1 MAPNLNDGYGLTEGS
16 SELASSEAGSEDVD
30 PIALDL
36 SRESLEVI
44 AGQYPVYISRA
55 MRTLL
60 WQPKADQGDT
70 GLQKAAALAVGLGP
84 DLAARVMEHLTE
96 AEIKQIAGE
105 ISKTSSIT
113 SLQRDTAFEETKN
126 LLLAEEDL
134 YAGGIDLSQR
144 IVEKAYSSDRAR
156 EIVNTLLPF
165 KGLSFLE
172 NMDFQQV
179 TLCLA
184 PEHPQTIALILS
196 QVQPEWGAKVLIGLP
211 ENTGS
216 DVACRLAL
224 LERTS
229 TRALRTIES
238 RLKQELKY
246 TGSNRSIA
254 VGGITVAAEIV
265 ELMAPDKERDLL
277 QQLDSVDS
285 GLAESIRHEIFSFDD
300 ISKLGRGTLRTLV
313 QSIDGQKLAMALK
326 GSSEAVRNQFLSV
339 LSTGR
344 ARMVREEM
352 EFLGPIRLSDAEDMQ
367 RQIVQIALALEAN
380 GQINLAREG
389 QSLVFENEPLDS
401 VEEAEQVTESEET
414 EEYRDVEEAEDLSE
428 ILEDLDLEDPISGQT
443 PPNSIAGKWSRGIR
457 KRLSILFS
465 SVAKV
470 LKRGTL

>member
-1 MAPNLNDGYGLTEGS
+1 M
-16 SELASSEAGSEDVD
+16 
-30 PIALDL
+30 
-36 SRESLEVI
+36 
-44 AGQYPVYISRA
+44 
-55 MRTLL
+55 
-60 WQPKADQGDT
+60 
-70 GLQKAAALAVGLGP
+70 
-84 DLAARVMEHLTE
+84 
-96 AEIKQIAGE
+96 
-105 ISKTSSIT
+105 
-113 SLQRDTAFEETKN
+113 
-126 LLLAEEDL
+126 
-134 YAGGIDLSQR
+134 
-144 IVEKAYSSDRAR
+144 
-156 EIVNTLLPF
+156 
-165 KGLSFLE
+165 
-172 NMDFQQV
+172 
-179 TLCLA
+179 
-184 PEHPQTIALILS
+184 
-196 QVQPEWGAKVLIGLP
+196 
-211 ENTGS
+211 
-216 DVACRLAL
+216 
-224 LERTS
+224 
-229 TRALRTIES
+229 
-238 RLKQELKY
+238 
-246 TGSNRSIA
+246 
-254 VGGITVAAEIV
+254 
-265 ELMAPDKERDLL
+265 
-277 QQLDSVDS
+277 
-285 GLAESIRHEIFSFDD
+285 
-300 ISKLGRGTLRTLV
+300 